1 MKKIITLS
9 LFLVLCYT
17 TWAQQ
22 KRFLFDAT
30 KAETAGNADWV
41 IDADQHNLGFPNGP
55 AVIGLGDESNPQI
68 LPTPAQSTVT
78 ASTSESYWEGALSS
92 WGIDLVKKGYYVE
105 TLPYNGAITYGN
117 TGNAQDLSHYNVF
130 IVCEP
135 NIVFTS
141 AEKTALLQFIQ
152 NGGGLMMVSDHDNSD
167 RNNDNWDSPHIWDDL
182 ITNNS
187 IKSDPFG
194 MTFDYADFSQTS
206 TNIPNLPGDP
216 LLHGIMGNV
225 TEVQWSNGTTMTL
238 NPNDN
243 STVKGIIYKTGSSFG
258 NTNAMVAYASYGS
271 GRVVGFGDS
280 SPCDDGSGDPNDNLY
295 DGWITDAGGNHEK
308 LIINASIWLAEGS
321 GSVSVQPLQG
331 ETATLDVSPNPSQGS
346 FNIHFM
352 NGVSRMADVKLF
364 NMTGEEIFSENVYL
378 KSGANSLPVVI
389 KNNLKG
395 IFILKVVTPEGV
407 LSSKVVIE

>member
-9 LFLVLCYT
+9 LFLALCYT

-30 KAETAGNADWV
+30 KAESAGNADWV

-55 AVIGLGDESNPQI
+55 AVIGQGDESNPQI

-321 GSVSVQPLQG
+321 GSVSVQTLQG
-331 ETATLDVSPNPSQGS
+331 ETAKLDVSPNPSQGS
-346 FNIHFM
+346 FNIRFM
-352 NGVSRMADVKLF
+352 NGISRMADIKIF

-395 IFILKVVTPEGV
+395 IFILRVVTPEGV